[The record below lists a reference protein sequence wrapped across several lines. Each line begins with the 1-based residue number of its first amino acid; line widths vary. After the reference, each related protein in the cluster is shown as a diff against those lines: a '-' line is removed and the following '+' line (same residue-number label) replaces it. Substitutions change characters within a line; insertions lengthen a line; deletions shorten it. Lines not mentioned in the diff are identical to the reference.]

1 MINPRRFLQACEDGG
16 VHFFTGVPDSLMKN
30 LCNALCALSSNHLI
44 AANEGAAIGLAAG
57 NYLATGNTPV
67 VYLQNSGIGNTV
79 NPLLSLA
86 DREVYGIPMLLLVG
100 WRGQPGTSDE
110 PQHLK
115 QGKVLIPMLDA
126 MEIEWDILPID
137 ETDALTTL
145 NNALYKCREKQGPRV
160 ILVQADSFEKSDPLP
175 LTKDTYELTREA
187 AIKQVANSL
196 NKDDIVVSTT
206 GKASRELYEHRMSSL
221 GVCKDFLTVGSMGHT
236 SQIALGI
243 AKATPNKLV
252 YCFDGDGSLIMHLG
266 GLPVIG
272 QSAPKNFRHILLN
285 NYAHESVGGQPTAA
299 RAINFPSLAKSC
311 GYRNCETADTREL
324 LCQALL
330 RFRDSPGPTLLE
342 ICVSIGS
349 RQALGRPETSPTENK
364 KIFME
369 HVSHGSA

>member
-1 MINPRRFLQACEDGG
+1 I
-16 VHFFTGVPDSLMKN
+16 
-30 LCNALCALSSNHLI
+30 I

-57 NYLATGNTPV
+57 NYLATGRTPA

-145 NNALYKCREKQGPRV
+145 DNALKKCREKQSPRV
-160 ILVQADSFEKSDPLP
+160 ILVQANSFEKGDPLP
-175 LTKDTYELTREA
+175 PDENTYELTREA
-187 AIKQVANSL
+187 AIKQVADSL

-206 GKASRELYEHRMSSL
+206 GKASRELYEHRMSSI
-221 GVCKDFLTVGSMGHT
+221 GVCKDFLTVGSMGHA

-243 AKATPNKLV
+243 AQATPNKLV

-266 GLPVIG
+266 GLPAIG
-272 QSAPKNFRHILLN
+272 QAAPQNFRHILLN
-285 NYAHESVGGQPTAA
+285 NHAHESVGGQPTAA
-299 RAINFPSLAKSC
+299 STINFPALAKSC
-311 GYRNCETADTREL
+311 GYLKCDTADTKESLSRSL
-324 LCQALL
+324 LD
-330 RFRDSPGPTLLE
+330 FRDSTGPSLLE

-349 RQALGRPETSPTENK
+349 RQDLGRPVTSPIENK

-369 HVSHGSA
+369 HVSHDSA